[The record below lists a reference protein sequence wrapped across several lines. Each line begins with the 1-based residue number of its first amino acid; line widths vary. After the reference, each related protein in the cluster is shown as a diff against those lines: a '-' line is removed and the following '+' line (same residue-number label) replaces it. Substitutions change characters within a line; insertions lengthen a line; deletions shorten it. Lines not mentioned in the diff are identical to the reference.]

1 MKPIKAVVLEKKG
14 SVLTILTDEG
24 SFQKVHYRRN
34 VEVGAEIELSNVR
47 QRQLFWR
54 AAVSIA
60 AVFLLTLIGSM
71 GWSAYQAT
79 TAAAMISLDINPRLQ
94 LTIDQKGRVLQTESL
109 NSDAERVLKG
119 LPVKGEPWNQ
129 ALTEIIGQSTA
140 LNYLNSDHLWVLVGY
155 SPIKE
160 GNALP
165 SGVNSDEITQKIETA
180 AQSQGMNPQVVV
192 YQLSEAEEKKAQEK
206 GLTLGEY
213 ALMNTAQNAGIN
225 ADENTV
231 KNTDERIK
239 LLEEPQ
245 IKSMMDQDKRIKEN
259 NNSKAASAGINSKDK
274 GTSGEGSDQD
284 THTNGNLKN
293 NLRSQSSGHGTSSDL
308 PPGKSKSKPADSF
321 QGKSQRDQEAEKDNA
336 AGNHERSGSKENWE
350 NQRAKGQ

>member
-1 MKPIKAVVLEKKG
+1 
-14 SVLTILTDEG
+14 
-24 SFQKVHYRRN
+24 
-34 VEVGAEIELSNVR
+34 
-47 QRQLFWR
+47 
-54 AAVSIA
+54 
-60 AVFLLTLIGSM
+60 
-71 GWSAYQAT
+71 
-79 TAAAMISLDINPRLQ
+79 
-94 LTIDQKGRVLQTESL
+94 
-109 NSDAERVLKG
+109 
-119 LPVKGEPWNQ
+119 
-129 ALTEIIGQSTA
+129 
-140 LNYLNSDHLWVLVGY
+140 
-155 SPIKE
+155 
-160 GNALP
+160 
-165 SGVNSDEITQKIETA
+165 
-180 AQSQGMNPQVVV
+180 
-192 YQLSEAEEKKAQEK
+192 
-206 GLTLGEY
+206 
-213 ALMNTAQNAGIN
+213 MNTAQNAGIN

-274 GTSGEGSDQD
+274 GTSGGSDQD

>member
-1 MKPIKAVVLEKKG
+1 MCSQVGGGEGNEANKSCGLGEKG

-192 YQLSEAEEKKAQEK
+192 YQLSEAEEKK
-206 GLTLGEY
+206 L
-213 ALMNTAQNAGIN
+213 
-225 ADENTV
+225 
-231 KNTDERIK
+231 R
-239 LLEEPQ
+239 
-245 IKSMMDQDKRIKEN
+245 KRV
-259 NNSKAASAGINSKDK
+259 
-274 GTSGEGSDQD
+274 
-284 THTNGNLKN
+284 
-293 NLRSQSSGHGTSSDL
+293 
-308 PPGKSKSKPADSF
+308 
-321 QGKSQRDQEAEKDNA
+321 
-336 AGNHERSGSKENWE
+336 
-350 NQRAKGQ
+350 